1 MRDPDDHYAALDVD
15 PAATREEIREAWR
28 FHLTAFHPDR
38 FRDPAQR
45 ARAEE
50 ITKAANA
57 AWQVLGDASGR
68 RRYDLR
74 RDRDGRGATPP
85 APQAPPPPPV
95 RELPCPSCATRS
107 RVPDAGGRVVR
118 MACPACREEF
128 SAMIGARCVG
138 RPILEK
144 RWLGLRYSA
153 LFADHDGTRTSVS
166 FRHLP
171 KELALHRGRRGGDG
185 PAPVPAAP
193 VVPPAPLGI
202 AEDLPRGVG
211 ALGDLLGAAPLAGVA
226 EPVRV
231 EGDQQEAPRGVD
243 LLRGGLRGDFQRP
256 VVVVAVAHPCRTA

>member
-57 AWQVLGDASGR
+57 AWQMLGDAARR

-74 RDRDGRGATPP
+74 RDRDGHGATPP

-107 RVPDAGGRVVR
+107 RVPDAGGRVVHL
-118 MACPACREEF
+118 ACPGCGDTF
-128 SAMIGARCVG
+128 PAMIGARCVG
-138 RPILEK
+138 RPRLEK
-144 RWLGLRYSA
+144 RWLGLRYQA
-153 LFADHDGTRTSVS
+153 VFADEEGPLSTVE
-166 FRHLP
+166 FRRLP
-171 KELALHRGRRGGDG
+171 AELALTEGERFSIVFHARRARPEVRDPPRRRRSTWAGASASGER
-185 PAPVPAAP
+185 AP
-193 VVPPAPLGI
+193 
-202 AEDLPRGVG
+202 
-211 ALGDLLGAAPLAGVA
+211 
-226 EPVRV
+226 
-231 EGDQQEAPRGVD
+231 
-243 LLRGGLRGDFQRP
+243 
-256 VVVVAVAHPCRTA
+256 

>member
-74 RDRDGRGATPP
+74 RDRDGRGAAPP
-85 APQAPPPPPV
+85 APQATPPPPV

-107 RVPDAGGRVVR
+107 RVPDAGGRVVQL
-118 MACPACREEF
+118 ACPGCGDTF
-128 SAMIGARCVG
+128 PAMIGARCVG
-138 RPILEK
+138 RPRLDK
-144 RWLGLRYSA
+144 RWLGLRYQA
-153 LFADHDGTRTSVS
+153 VFADEEGRLSTVE
-166 FRHLP
+166 FRRLP
-171 KELALHRGRRGGDG
+171 AELALTEGERFSIVFHARRARPKYAILHGSSLD
-185 PAPVPAAP
+185 
-193 VVPPAPLGI
+193 LGW
-202 AEDLPRGVG
+202 R
-211 ALGDLLGAAPLAGVA
+211 
-226 EPVRV
+226 VR
-231 EGDQQEAPRGVD
+231 
-243 LLRGGLRGDFQRP
+243 
-256 VVVVAVAHPCRTA
+256 